1 MTHDE
6 GMKRHRAPNDATL
19 AARALPAVFRKRLTR
34 GAFFG
39 LVGDALLFCLAGGA
53 VAALAR
59 FFLPGRAEGDVT
71 NAVVPGSAAAI
82 VPGSGL
88 LFAFGKRP
96 ALLVRDEAGGFT
108 AFLATCTHLAC
119 TVTYDPAR
127 RQIVCPCHQ
136 GLFDLEGKVVG
147 GPPPRPLER
156 LDVELDGDTIHVF
169 RS

>member
-1 MTHDE
+1 
-6 GMKRHRAPNDATL
+6 MKRPLPPDDPTL
-19 AARALPAVFRKRLTR
+19 AARALPSVFRKRLSR

-39 LVGDALLFCLAGGA
+39 LLGDALLWCLAGGA
-53 VAALAR
+53 VVTLTR
-59 FFLPGRAEGDVT
+59 YFLPGRAEGDVT

-82 VPGSGL
+82 APGSGL

-96 ALLVRDEAGGFT
+96 ALLVRDEAGGFA

-119 TVTYDPAR
+119 TVTYDPGR
-127 RQIVCPCHQ
+127 GQIVCPCHQ
-136 GLFDLEGKVVG
+136 GLFDLEGKVLS